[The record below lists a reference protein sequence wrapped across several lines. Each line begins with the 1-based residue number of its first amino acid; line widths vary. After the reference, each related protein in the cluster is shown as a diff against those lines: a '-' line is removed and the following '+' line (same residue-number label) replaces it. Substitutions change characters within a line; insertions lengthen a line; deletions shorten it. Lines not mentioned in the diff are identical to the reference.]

1 METCRTCAI
10 SMFVCDFENGSSNTH
25 FLDLHHPNCWP
36 SEMAQ
41 IRQQFVNWNLKIS
54 PNDGLP
60 QKICSDCFTK
70 FCSINAFRVACQE
83 AQLKLS
89 NIYDKIDASSLEE
102 EHDLDQAEENQG
114 TETTKLTTT
123 VSAETQPNTA
133 SDTIEIFVDAVDI
146 DEEEEEEEE
155 EQPPEEYATPE
166 LTISYTCKFCLRPEE
181 SYQLQQLLLEHINTS
196 HDPEQPYNC
205 PECEARFQDAASR
218 TVHLKNSH
226 VEKQHACEVCGK
238 KYGDRHN
245 LRHHVEKYHS
255 ETDFECA
262 LCEKRFYTRK
272 SLNYHMKWHNPDRQF
287 KCRHGGCERLF
298 ISQRHLMCHE
308 ATHSGTSSRKS
319 EHCGFCGKTFIH
331 LKTLRWHIYRQHGGE
346 KPYKCSNCTEVFAS
360 YAEKRIHMLE
370 RHRENLTAIE
380 RSECMLCRQ
389 QFSSEQD
396 LIHHM
401 SAEHLQR
408 PGAPVI
414 ANNKRVLQQK
424 RERQYSGLFQCGS
437 CTQRFNMKSALE
449 RHAAVHSEKDRPHAC
464 PHCSKRFKRAQDM
477 KWHIKTHEKEKPN
490 VCDVCGKA
498 FALKYVLTQ
507 HRLSHEVLEKNFKC
521 NICGRAYLFEKS
533 LRLHQRVHT
542 GKTYYK
548 CDLCQERFVTHIK
561 LKSMYASPFLR
572 KPLIRSKSLPAHMQK
587 THAASA
593 DHPLDDL
600 INIVIS

>member
-10 SMFVCDFENGSSNTH
+10 SMFVCDFENGSNN
-25 FLDLHHPNCWP
+25 FLDLYHSNCWP

-41 IRQQFVNWNLKIS
+41 IRQQFLNWNLKIS

-70 FCSINAFRVACQE
+70 FCSIHSFRVACQE
-83 AQLKLS
+83 AQVKLS
-89 NIYDKIDASSLEE
+89 NIYDKIDASSLEDGQQE
-102 EHDLDQAEENQG
+102 DLDQEEDPYDPG
-114 TETTKLTTT
+114 TTIITTTTTT
-123 VSAETQPNTA
+123 VSAETQPTNTA
-133 SDTIEIFVDAVDI
+133 TEPIQFFVDALDI
-146 DEEEEEEEE
+146 EEESEEEAETVEAKAE
-155 EQPPEEYATPE
+155 EQSPEESAPPE
-166 LTISYTCKFCLRPEE
+166 LTISYACKFCLQPQE
-181 SYQLQQLLLEHINTS
+181 SYHLQQHLLEHINAT

-218 TVHLKNSH
+218 TVHLKSCH

-238 KYGDRHN
+238 KYSDRHN

-255 ETDFECA
+255 ETDFECG
-262 LCEKRFYTRK
+262 LCEKRFFTRK
-272 SLNYHMKWHNPDRQF
+272 SLNYHMKWHNPERQF
-287 KCRHGGCERLF
+287 KCRQNGCERLF
-298 ISQRHLMCHE
+298 ISQRHLKCHE
-308 ATHSGTSSRKS
+308 ATHTGTSARKS

-346 KPYKCSNCTEVFAS
+346 KPYKCANCTEVFAS

-370 RHRENLTAIE
+370 QHRENLTAIE

-389 QFSSEQD
+389 AFTSEQD
-396 LIHHM
+396 LVVHM
-401 SAEHLQR
+401 SAEHLQQA
-408 PGAPVI
+408 GAPVI

-424 RERQYSGLFQCGS
+424 RERQYSGLFQCDS

-507 HRLSHEVLEKNFKC
+507 HRLSHEILEKNFKC
-521 NICGRAYLFEKS
+521 NVCGRAYLFEKS

-561 LKSMYASPFLR
+561 LKT
-572 KPLIRSKSLPAHMQK
+572 HMQK
-587 THAASA
+587 THASQPNIA
-593 DHPLDDL
+593 DPLDDL

>member
-10 SMFVCDFENGSSNTH
+10 SMFVCDFENGSNNSH

-41 IRQQFVNWNLKIS
+41 IRLQFVNWNLKIS

-89 NIYDKIDASSLEE
+89 NIYDKIDASSLDVEHQEE
-102 EHDLDQAEENQG
+102 LDQAEENQG
-114 TETTKLTTT
+114 TETSKPTTT
-123 VSAETQPNTA
+123 VSVETQQPNTA
-133 SDTIEIFVDAVDI
+133 SETIQIFVDAVDI
-146 DEEEEEEEE
+146 DEENGEE
-155 EQPPEEYATPE
+155 EQLPEDLASQD
-166 LTISYTCKFCLRPEE
+166 LTISYACKFCLRPQE

-205 PECEARFQDAASR
+205 PECEACFQDAASR

-238 KYGDRHN
+238 KYSDRHN

-272 SLNYHMKWHNPDRQF
+272 SLNYHMKWHNPERQF
-287 KCRHGGCERLF
+287 KCRHVGCERLF

-346 KPYKCSNCTEVFAS
+346 KPYKCANCSEVFAS

-389 QFSSEQD
+389 PFTSESD

-401 SAEHLQR
+401 SVEHLQR

-521 NICGRAYLFEKS
+521 NVCGRAYLFEKS

-561 LKSMYASPFLR
+561 LKT
-572 KPLIRSKSLPAHMQK
+572 HMQK
-587 THAASA
+587 THASQPHSA

>member
-10 SMFVCDFENGSSNTH
+10 SMFVCDFENGSNNSH

-41 IRQQFVNWNLKIS
+41 IRLQFANWNLKIS

-89 NIYDKIDASSLEE
+89 HIYDKIDASSLEDEEIGQEDLEPAE
-102 EHDLDQAEENQG
+102 EHQE
-114 TETTKLTTT
+114 TETTKPTTT
-123 VSAETQPNTA
+123 VSAETQPNNTA
-133 SDTIEIFVDAVDI
+133 SDPIEIFVDAVDI
-146 DEEEEEEEE
+146 DEAEEE
-155 EQPPEEYATPE
+155 EQQQQYDEKVDEPITEESAPPQ
-166 LTISYTCKFCLRPEE
+166 LTISYACKFCLRPQE
-181 SYQLQQLLLEHINTS
+181 SYQLQQLLLEHINAS

-218 TVHLKNSH
+218 TVHLKSSH
-226 VEKQHACEVCGK
+226 VEKQHACGVCGK

-287 KCRHGGCERLF
+287 KCRHSGCERLF

-346 KPYKCSNCTEVFAS
+346 KPYKCANCTE
-360 YAEKRIHMLE
+360 
-370 RHRENLTAIE
+370 
-380 RSECMLCRQ
+380 
-389 QFSSEQD
+389 
-396 LIHHM
+396 
-401 SAEHLQR
+401 
-408 PGAPVI
+408 
-414 ANNKRVLQQK
+414 
-424 RERQYSGLFQCGS
+424 
-437 CTQRFNMKSALE
+437 
-449 RHAAVHSEKDRPHAC
+449 
-464 PHCSKRFKRAQDM
+464 
-477 KWHIKTHEKEKPN
+477 
-490 VCDVCGKA
+490 
-498 FALKYVLTQ
+498 
-507 HRLSHEVLEKNFKC
+507 
-521 NICGRAYLFEKS
+521 GRYIFPSFL
-533 LRLHQRVHT
+533 LHDT
-542 GKTYYK
+542 LY
-548 CDLCQERFVTHIK
+548 D
-561 LKSMYASPFLR
+561 
-572 KPLIRSKSLPAHMQK
+572 
-587 THAASA
+587 
-593 DHPLDDL
+593 
-600 INIVIS
+600 

>member
-10 SMFVCDFENGSSNTH
+10 SMFVCDFENGSNN
-25 FLDLHHPNCWP
+25 FLDLFHPTCWQ

-41 IRQQFVNWNLKIS
+41 IRLEFVHWNLKIS

-70 FCSINAFRVACQE
+70 FCSIYTFRLGCQE

-89 NIYDKIDASSLEE
+89 NIYDKIDASSLEDDN
-102 EHDLDQAEENQG
+102 HAEEEADAAPETATIIG
-114 TETTKLTTT
+114 TTTSTTT
-123 VSAETQPNTA
+123 VSTETQPNTA
-133 SDTIEIFVDAVDI
+133 TAPPIEFFVETIGHNEADN
-146 DEEEEEEEE
+146 DES
-155 EQPPEEYATPE
+155 QPPYLDDDDDDNEATQE
-166 LTISYTCKFCLRPEE
+166 LTISYACKYCFKPQE
-181 SYQLQQLLLEHINTS
+181 SYQLQQLLLEHINAS
-196 HDPEQPYNC
+196 HDPDQPYNC
-205 PECEARFQDAASR
+205 PECKECFQDAASR
-218 TVHLKNSH
+218 TVHIKSCH
-226 VEKQHACEVCGK
+226 VEKQFKCEVCGK
-238 KYGDRHN
+238 KYSDRHN
-245 LRHHVEKYHS
+245 LRHHIEKYHS
-255 ETDFECA
+255 ETDFECTM
-262 LCEKRFYTRK
+262 CEKRFFTRK
-272 SLNYHMKWHNPDRQF
+272 SLNYHMKWHNPERQL
-287 KCRHGGCERLF
+287 KCRQTGCERLF
-298 ISQRHLMCHE
+298 INQRHLKCHE
-308 ATHSGTSSRKS
+308 ATHTGASARKS

-346 KPYKCSNCTEVFAS
+346 KPYKCANCTEVFAS

-370 RHRENLTAIE
+370 RHRENLTPIE

-389 QFSSEQD
+389 PFGTEQD

-401 SAEHLQR
+401 SVDHLQR
-408 PGAPVI
+408 AASVPVI

-424 RERQYSGLFQCGS
+424 RERQYSGLFQCDS
-437 CTQRFNMKSALE
+437 CTQRFNMKSALD

-507 HRLSHEVLEKNFKC
+507 HRLSHEVLEKNFQC
-521 NICGRAYLFEKS
+521 NICGRSYLFEKS

-542 GKTYYK
+542 GNTYYK

-561 LKSMYASPFLR
+561 LKT
-572 KPLIRSKSLPAHMQK
+572 HMQK
-587 THAASA
+587 THAHASETPSP
-593 DHPLDDL
+593 DSLDDL